1 MAAHDN
7 KDAAIGAA
15 MGAAAAFMVTSGIGQ
30 ELTLDENTK
39 LELVL
44 ERALRLKRA

>member
-15 MGAAAAFMVTSGIGQ
+15 MGAATAFMVTSGIGQ
-30 ELTLDENTK
+30 ELTLEQNTK

-44 ERALRLKRA
+44 ERSLRIRRA